1 MKPRH
6 HQIKLYGIILI
17 TSLFGS
23 LLIGCT
29 TVGSSSIKS
38 GRLSYNEAIA
48 QTNNQQMLMAVI
60 KNRYE
65 ETGNLLAVSSVTAN
79 VRVTTSTGIQ
89 LGFGDAADYA
99 GSLVPFSAGAVY
111 EENPTIS
118 YIPVAGA
125 HYTRQVFS
133 PVSISVLAQLGGTL
147 ADPSYIYKVLIA
159 SINGIQNPDF
169 LFPSSELD
177 PQFSRVLTIITKLT
191 QAHCLHWI
199 EDALHAGSYSIV
211 INNYAPV
218 YTDEVNELLKLLGL
232 SKQSTR
238 ATQVIL
244 PVVLA
249 LDGRDSK
256 GIGITTRSVADL
268 MEILSAAIKVPEED
282 VLKGVAAVYP
292 PPGLAGKGLRVDY
305 SQARPEHVTVAVPYR
320 NGWFYIDETDQA
332 TKKYF
337 RLLSALW
344 SVSVA
349 DSTADGSARPVL
361 TVPVSR

>member
-1 MKPRH
+1 MIPGK
-6 HQIKLYGIILI
+6 HQVSLYSFTMLAC
-17 TSLFGS
+17 LLGS
-23 LLIGCT
+23 LVAGCT
-29 TVGSSSIKS
+29 TVGPSAINS

-48 QTNNQQMLMAVI
+48 QTNNQQMLMAVL

-65 ETGNLLAVSSVTAN
+65 ETGNLLAVASVTAN
-79 VRVTTSTGIQ
+79 VRVTSSTGIQ

-99 GSLVPFSAGAVY
+99 GNLVPFGAGVVY

-125 HYTRQVFS
+125 HYTRQIFS
-133 PVSISVLAQLGGTL
+133 PVPISVLAQLGGTL
-147 ADPSYIYKVLIA
+147 ADASYIYKVLIA

-169 LFPSSELD
+169 LFPPLELD
-177 PQFSRVLTIITKLT
+177 PQFSRILTIMAKLT

-199 EDALHAGSYSIV
+199 EDARHAGSYSIV
-211 INNYAPV
+211 IVNYTPV

-232 SKQSTR
+232 PKLSQRGTE
-238 ATQVIL
+238 VIL

-268 MEILSAAIKVPEED
+268 MEILSAAIKVPKED
-282 VLKGVAAVYP
+282 VINGVAAVYP
-292 PPGLAGKGLRVDY
+292 PPGLAGKGLRIDY
-305 SQARPEHVTVAVPYR
+305 SKARPEHVTVAVPYR
-320 NGWFYIDETDQA
+320 NGWFYIDETDQT
-332 TKKYF
+332 TKRYF
-337 RLLSALW
+337 RLMSALW
-344 SVSVA
+344 SVSIA
-349 DSTADGSARPVL
+349 ESAANGTARPVL